1 MKKLKMILPMMAFIF
16 AIALSFA
23 TVNLSPESA
32 YETGRVNG
40 PNGWETIDVECGDG
54 DELCKVKFSPSG
66 QSYQVYEADETTPRT
81 GSSSEPILII
91 RE

>member
-1 MKKLKMILPMMAFIF
+1 MLAFVF

-23 TVNLSPESA
+23 TVNLSPERA

-40 PNGWETIDVECGDG
+40 PNGWETIDVDCGEGQLD
-54 DELCKVKFSPSG
+54 CKVKFSPSG
-66 QSYQVYEADETTPRT
+66 QEYQVYEADETTPRT